1 MLAIAA
7 VSPRALTAAELDLAR
22 QTVDLL
28 LERGATSHKTTIA
41 YILSHNVD
49 DSEREYC
56 FTRLA
61 KLFNDPDEKARS
73 SVSQAFLQMSAA
85 DLLERRDWLSKYAQS
100 PALSHGLHDFSEYLL
115 EHGSA
120 DVTLTLNLITGV
132 LDSPH
137 DGDEIRWFDGR
148 NFIQFVLRVD
158 TDPTCDAS
166 VKKHSVDLFDR
177 LMERYGDLAESILAE
192 WDRR

>member
-1 MLAIAA
+1 G
-7 VSPRALTAAELDLAR
+7 S
-22 QTVDLL
+22 
-28 LERGATSHKTTIA
+28 
-41 YILSHNVD
+41 LSTLNHRP
-49 DSEREYC
+49 SLMG
-56 FTRLA
+56 FMI
-61 KLFNDPDEKARS
+61 
-73 SVSQAFLQMSAA
+73 SVSTF
-85 DLLERRDWLSKYAQS
+85 
-100 PALSHGLHDFSEYLL
+100 L

-158 TDPTCDAS
+158 TDPTCDAR